1 MIHKFRIA
9 IYKNGYLVIT
19 AAWLYTLSFIASNY
33 WSFNSSPQKV
43 QNKLEQQL
51 IKKEKRANSII
62 SDTALL
68 SDLIKDST
76 NSEPQKLA
84 LLKEKFGLF
93 VYQFN
98 DVGNTILYYWNSNKY
113 YLESEDLEKPDG
125 NYFVNHQNGDFELI
139 KKTIPLKK
147 SKLLVIAMLPVHWE
161 YFIENKYLSSNFEG
175 FPKLDAQY
183 EITNDPRALRIH
195 SMGGKE
201 LFKIKLK
208 DNRLNNEYDVVT
220 IVLRVISIILLLFFF
235 NAVAVDLVT
244 RESFYKVF
252 ISLVLVVFMLR
263 FISYQLPFP
272 FDFHKLALF
281 DPSIYASNLLHPS
294 LGDLLINV
302 LFVCWLVS
310 FYKFYYQSAS
320 LLPSKPIKK
329 SIVYFHVF
337 LFVIACFLISDV
349 IRSLVLDS
357 KISFDVTNIGSL
369 DIYTVVSF
377 GILGMLILLFYNLSY
392 ILLGGAN
399 KSNTHIYEQLLAVAI
414 AGLIYLSFNVGRSTT
429 VPNILV
435 LLWLLIYVYLI
446 HFRQLD
452 VSKTLFESS
461 FFIFWVMFFAISVS
475 AMIIHENK
483 VVEVEQRKRI
493 AERLSLQADPSGES
507 LLNIAAT
514 NFNDK
519 FLDDNFARFANE
531 RSNKLIK
538 DSLITENFSG
548 YLNKYE
554 TRIYVYDSMFNSLFN
569 DDSTKYATI
578 RTIII
583 THGKT
588 TGIKGLYSYENTGE
602 QSSYIYDKIIKKD
615 SSIIGYFFVIVKPK
629 RYITEALYPELF
641 KQTQDLSADLNI
653 GYAYGIYSNEKL
665 VSHFNDYSFPT
676 QLNVTQIGKP
686 GYESKDINGFNELW
700 YNSGNG
706 KQILIAKQNEDLMEF
721 VSLFAWLFCSFLLV
735 ILSFRIVNFFLV
747 ARFKM
752 GSVKKLFRLNI
763 RAQIHTIIIFS
774 SLFSFIVIGVATI
787 TFFMVRFNNS
797 NEKRLLKS
805 IQMMTEEI
813 ESKVRTQLEE
823 QNGLSVKDI
832 GTSGDLEKTIKEI
845 SETHNVDVNYFDM
858 SGNLQIS
865 TQPYIYNKHLL
876 GDKMEPMAYNELH
889 TDKQTP
895 FIQSEKIGK
904 LPFLSIYSPIVD
916 EQGNTYAYLNMP
928 YLNSQSEMNQ
938 EVSGFLATLINL
950 NSFIFLVAGAIAF
963 LITNKITSSFSL
975 IGDKMRE
982 VSFGKVNEVIVWSG
996 KDEIGVLVDEYN
1008 KMVKKLEDSAKAL
1021 AQNERE
1027 GAWREMAR
1035 QVAHEIK
1042 NPLTPMK
1049 LSIQYLQRSIDNG
1062 SANIK
1067 QLSQRVAETL
1077 VEQIDQLAKI
1087 AGDFS
1092 QFANIS
1098 NVKLEK
1104 FDVSDIISSMV
1115 NLYQSDTLTI
1125 NWEKEDA
1132 SYEVM
1137 ADRVQINRLFT
1148 NLLKNAIEAEEGNEM
1163 ITINI
1168 NQKMVNGNLIISIAD
1183 KGKGIPEEVQQKIF
1197 IPNFTTKSSG
1207 TGLGLAIC
1215 KGIVEKANGHIS
1227 FKTKEGDGTVFII
1240 ELPLAN

>member
-1 MIHKFRIA
+1 MIHKLRIA
-9 IYKNGYLVIT
+9 VYKNGYLVIT
-19 AAWLYTLSFIASNY
+19 AAWLFTLSFIASNY

-51 IKKEKRANSII
+51 IKKENRVTAII

-68 SDLIKDST
+68 AALIKDDPS
-76 NSEPQKLA
+76 SEQQKVV
-84 LLKEKFGLF
+84 LLKERFGLF
-93 VYQFN
+93 VYEFN
-98 DVGNTILYYWNSNKY
+98 DVGSTILSYWNSNKY
-113 YLESEDLEKPDG
+113 YLESEDINKPDG

-139 KKTIPLKK
+139 KKTITADKN
-147 SKLLVIAMLPVHWE
+147 KLLVIAMLPVHWE

-183 EITNDPRALRIH
+183 EITNDSSALRIH

-201 LFKIKLK
+201 LFKIRLK
-208 DNRLNNEYDVVT
+208 DDRLNNEYDVVT
-220 IVLRVISIILLLFFF
+220 IVLRVIAIILLLFFF
-235 NAVAVDLVT
+235 NAVATDLVVD
-244 RESFYKVF
+244 EGFYKVF
-252 ISLVLVVFMLR
+252 ISLVLIICLLR

-302 LFVCWLVS
+302 LFICWLVS
-310 FYKFYYQSAS
+310 FYKFFSQKTLLTKGKSA
-320 LLPSKPIKK
+320 KK
-329 SIVYFHVF
+329 IIVYFHVF
-337 LFVIACFLISDV
+337 LLVLSCFLISDV
-349 IRSLVLDS
+349 IHSLVLDS
-357 KISFDVTNIGSL
+357 KVSFDVTNIFSL
-369 DIYTVVSF
+369 NIYTVVSF
-377 GILGMLILLFYNLSY
+377 AILGMLILLFYNLSY
-392 ILLGGAN
+392 ILLRSAN
-399 KSNTHIYEQLLAVAI
+399 KSHTPIYEQLLAVAI
-414 AGLIYLSFNVGRSTT
+414 SGLIYLSFTIGRSTT
-429 VPNILV
+429 VPNIVV
-435 LLWLLIYVYLI
+435 LIWLLIFVYFI

-452 VSKTLFESS
+452 ASKTLFQSS
-461 FFIFWVMFFAISVS
+461 FFIFWVMFFAISVA
-475 AMIIHENK
+475 AMVMHENK
-483 VVEVEQRKRI
+483 VVEIEQRKRI

-519 FLDDNFARFANE
+519 FLDNNFARFANE
-531 RSNKLIK
+531 RTNKLIK
-538 DSLITENFSG
+538 DSMIAENFSG
-548 YLNKYE
+548 YLNKYD
-554 TRIYVYDSMFNSLFN
+554 TRIYVYDSLFHPLFN

-588 TGIKGLYSYENTGE
+588 TGITGLYSYENAGE
-602 QSSYIYDKIIKKD
+602 QASYIYDRIIKKD
-615 SSIIGYFFVIVKPK
+615 SSVMGYFFVIVKPK
-629 RYITEALYPELF
+629 RYITESLYPELF

-653 GYAYGIYSNEKL
+653 GYAYGIYSNGKL
-665 VSHFNDYSFPT
+665 ISHFNDYSFPT
-676 QLNVTQIGKP
+676 QLSETQIGKP
-686 GYESKDINGFNELW
+686 GYERKDINGYNELW
-700 YNSGNG
+700 YNSGSG
-706 KQILIAKQNEDLMEF
+706 KQILIAKQNAGLMDF
-721 VSLFAWLFCSFLLV
+721 VSLFAWLFCSFLIV
-735 ILSFRIVNFFLV
+735 ILSFRIVNIFLV
-747 ARFKM
+747 TRFKM
-752 GSVKKLFRLNI
+752 GSMRQLFQLNI
-763 RAQIHTIIIFS
+763 RAQIHSIIIFS
-774 SLFSFIVIGVATI
+774 SLFSFIVIAVTTI
-787 TFFMVRFNNS
+787 TFFMVRFNKS

-813 ESKVRTQLEE
+813 ENKVRTQLEG

-832 GTSGDLEKTIKEI
+832 GLSGDLEKAIIEI

-876 GDKMEPMAYNELH
+876 SDKMEPMAYDELH
-889 TDKQTP
+889 NNKQTP
-895 FIQSEKIGK
+895 FIQSEEIGK
-904 LPFLSIYSPIVD
+904 LPFLSIYSPVVD
-916 EQGNTYAYLNMP
+916 EQGNTYAYLNIP
-928 YLNSQSEMNQ
+928 YLNSQAEMNQ

-963 LITNKITSSFSL
+963 LITNRITSSFSL

-982 VSFGKVNEVIVWSG
+982 VSFGKVNEVIVWNG
-996 KDEIGVLVDEYN
+996 EDEIGVLVNEYN
-1008 KMVKKLEDSAKAL
+1008 KMVKKLEESAKAL
-1021 AQNERE
+1021 AQSERE

-1092 QFANIS
+1092 QFANTS

-1104 FDVSDIISSMV
+1104 FDVSDVISSMV

-1125 NWEKEDA
+1125 NWEKENA
-1132 SYEVM
+1132 TYNVM

-1148 NLLKNAIEAEEGNEM
+1148 NLLKNAIEAEDGKEL
-1163 ITINI
+1163 ITIHI
-1168 NQKMVNGNLIISIAD
+1168 HQKVMNNNMIISIAD
-1183 KGKGIPEEVQQKIF
+1183 NGNGISEDVQQKIF

-1215 KGIVEKANGHIS
+1215 KGIVEKANGHIN
-1227 FKTKEGDGTVFII
+1227 FKTKEGEGTVFIV
-1240 ELPLAN
+1240 ELPLA